1 MENGNDGK
9 GTQGPAVNKDGMIG
23 LGVGNINERRGAW
36 SAQRITAAALLTAVG
51 ILIPMVMP
59 IKVMVEPASFTL
71 ASHVAIFIAMMLSPA
86 IAAAVAI
93 GTTIGFLI
101 SFPPVIALRAAS
113 HLVFATVGGFW
124 LQKHPETLSSPVKVH
139 VFSFLIAILHAVCE
153 VAVVCAFYFG
163 GSMTA
168 AYYEFGFLY
177 TVILL
182 MGVGGI
188 IHSLV
193 DFEIALVIYKALSGQ
208 RGLAALARR

>member
-1 MENGNDGK
+1 MENIN
-9 GTQGPAVNKDGMIG
+9 ANKR
-23 LGVGNINERRGAW
+23 VW

-59 IKVMVEPASFTL
+59 IKIMIEPASFTL

-86 IAAAVAI
+86 IAAAVAV

-101 SFPPVIALRAAS
+101 SFPLVIALRAAS
-113 HLVFATVGGFW
+113 HLVFATVGGFY

-139 VFSFLIAILHAVCE
+139 VFSFLIAVLHSLCE
-153 VAVVCAFYFG
+153 VAVVCVFYFG

-168 AYYEFGFLY
+168 YYQFGFLY
-177 TVILL
+177 TVVLL

-188 IHSLV
+188 VHSLV
-193 DFEIALVIYKALSGQ
+193 DFEIALVIHKALSGQ
-208 RGLAALARR
+208 RGFAAVSQR